1 MDKNAINSEAS
12 KMLNAVKEY
21 NISNIYF
28 LNKSYING
36 SENYGRTIRF
46 GSSSLGGYK
55 DDTYWICFDLNGNF
69 AVGVQVNGATNPV
82 WYMK

>member
-1 MDKNAINSEAS
+1 
-12 KMLNAVKEY
+12 MLHAVQEY
-21 NISNIYF
+21 NASNIYF

-46 GSSSLGGYK
+46 GSSSFGSFEE
-55 DDTYWICFDLNGNF
+55 DTYWICFDCYGNF
-69 AVGVQVNGATNPV
+69 AVGVQINGATNPA